1 MRFPFF
7 VSRRF
12 TFSRGKSRFL
22 NLISTI
28 SVIGISLGVAVLII
42 ALSILSGF
50 QKTILKKVTDFDS
63 HIQITSFVSILPNYH
78 IILPRIEKELSLSA
92 VYVSPFVSKLAII
105 GSKEVKDGV
114 NIKGERPEILSEQLK
129 NELKAGSFNLDSSSI
144 IIGKK
149 LADKLRVK
157 LGDKVTVFALLNDK
171 IPSPENPPNVER
183 FYVSGIFESGMSEYD
198 DLNAYVNL
206 KTAQNLFGVGDNV
219 TGYDIKLKD
228 ISKIDTLAD
237 KLDKMLRYPHYVKTI
252 YQMHRNLFTWIE
264 LQKKPIPI
272 ILALII
278 LVAVFNMV
286 GTLLMIVLEKTNAVG
301 TLRSLGAT
309 SKQIIIIFLN
319 QGAFL
324 TLAGIIIGNI
334 LAYVLMA
341 VQIKFNIITLPSSV
355 YFVSTVPFLLT
366 IKNFVIVSG
375 VTLILGIL
383 ASFVPSYISTKI
395 NVISTLRFN

>member
-7 VSRRF
+7 ISKRF
-12 TFSRGKSRFL
+12 TLSRNKSKFL
-22 NLISTI
+22 ALISTI
-28 SVIGISLGVAVLII
+28 SIIGISLGVAVLII
-42 ALSILSGF
+42 ALSILNGF
-50 QKTILKKVTDFDS
+50 EKILIKKITDFDS
-63 HIQITSFVSILPNYH
+63 HIQITSFTSILPNYRVF
-78 IILPRIEKELSLSA
+78 LPKIEKEVSSNA
-92 VYVSPFVSKLAII
+92 VYISPFVSKLAII

-114 NIKGERPEILSEQLK
+114 SIKGEYQNILSRQLK
-129 NELKAGSFNLDSSSI
+129 NELTAGNFNLDSNSI

-157 LGDKVTVFALLNDK
+157 LGDKVTVFALINDK
-171 IPSPENPPNVER
+171 IPSPESPPNVER
-183 FYVSGIFESGMSEYD
+183 FRISGIFESGMAEYD
-198 DLNAYVNL
+198 DLNAYINL
-206 KTAQNLFGVGDNV
+206 KAAQNLFGVGDNV

-228 ISKIDTLAD
+228 ISKIDSLAD
-237 KLDKMLRYPHYVKTI
+237 RLDKVLGYPHYVKTI
-252 YQMHRNLFTWIE
+252 YQIHRNLFTWIE

-301 TLRSLGAT
+301 TLVSLGAT
-309 SKQIIIIFLN
+309 SKQIILIFLN

-324 TLAGIIIGNI
+324 TLAGIIFGNI
-334 LAYVLMA
+334 LAYLLMTI
-341 VQIKFNIITLPSSV
+341 QMKFNIITLPSSV

-366 IKNFVIVSG
+366 VRTFLLVSG
-375 VTLILGIL
+375 ITFILGIL
-383 ASFVPSYISTKI
+383 ASLVPSYISTKI

>member
-12 TFSRGKSRFL
+12 TFSRNKSRFL

-50 QKTILKKVTDFDS
+50 EKTILKKVTDFDS

-78 IILPRIEKELSLSA
+78 VILPRIENELSSSA

-105 GSKEVKDGV
+105 GSNEVKDGV
-114 NIKGERPEILSEQLK
+114 NVKGERPGILSQQLN
-129 NELKAGSFNLDSSSI
+129 NELKEGNFNLDSNSI

-171 IPSPENPPNVER
+171 IPSLENPPNVER

-228 ISKIDTLAD
+228 ISKIDALAD
-237 KLDKMLRYPHYVKTI
+237 RLDKMLGYPHYVKTI

-278 LVAVFNMV
+278 LVAVFNMI

-301 TLRSLGAT
+301 TLMSLGAT
-309 SKQIIIIFLN
+309 SKQIIMIFLN

-324 TLAGIIIGNI
+324 TLTGIIIGNI
-334 LAYVLMA
+334 LAYALMA
-341 VQIKFNIITLPSSV
+341 IQMKFNIITLPSSV

-366 IKNFVIVSG
+366 IKNFFIVSG
-375 VTLILGIL
+375 VTFILGIL